1 MAVAL
6 LSVVAPNRGRPAAR
20 LQRRAASA
28 SNAGSGV
35 PSSSFEVTPA
45 HIAKGEVAR
54 EWIADVFENV
64 DYELALSSSD
74 AIEASGEYVRRED
87 EDEELRY
94 GEFDMGFFVAV
105 VEACEPM
112 LAEMEGR
119 MHPSGAPGAFVDVG
133 SGRGQIPVLAAAL
146 RPWSRC
152 AGLEYVPVLHAIAEQ
167 APTCLEKLAASEAT
181 RDDTDD
187 ESRQSRM
194 NAMPSFDSPAPLS
207 FTRGD
212 MYDAVA
218 LTDATRGA
226 SMVFMFST
234 KFAVDGD
241 GRLAVSPKLRPALVA
256 GTVVVTVNNEL
267 ATADGFELVA
277 RMDGPDG
284 ERSGGSTACVWRAV

>member
-167 APTCLEKLAASEAT
+167 APTCLENLAASEAALF
-181 RDDTDD
+181 D
-187 ESRQSRM
+187 ESRAAERL

-212 MYDAVA
+212 MYDAGA